1 MTNYLSGIQLFGF
14 NQRDLSLIRSVLDS
28 VGLGSVDFE
37 GESIEAMDSVKP
49 DAGLLFKNF
58 GIYVLSVSESADLTY
73 LESLAGDDGRFPII
87 VVLHQNSSPSVIDA
101 LRAGADDVF
110 YIESLPLES
119 AGFINSIQLR
129 LNRCRLLYERLVYRE
144 GLEASLEELKDD
156 QYAAFQVQSRLLPA
170 AQQVIHDIEYQF
182 SIIPSLIVSGDFVDV
197 VPIND
202 DLTLFYLADVSGH
215 GASSALVT
223 VLLKNITSRLLRNFK
238 RSSSYDILSPLDTL
252 VRFNAEIYALGLDKH
267 LTIFC
272 GLINH
277 PQNTLTYAV
286 GGHHPMP
293 VYKSSEKAIV
303 LEGRGMPVGL
313 FTDAVFVEKQIV
325 LDKDFSLY
333 LFSDGI
339 LELLPENSIIEK
351 EQALLDWLAVNNV
364 NFSALKSYIFK
375 GSEHL
380 EQYPDDIAI
389 MSVSRVIL

>member
-1 MTNYLSGIQLFGF
+1 MTNYLSDIQLFGF
-14 NQRDLSLIRSVLDS
+14 KQQDLSLIRSVLY
-28 VGLGSVDFE
+28 G
-37 GESIEAMDSVKP
+37 
-49 DAGLLFKNF
+49 AGLEGIGFDALDSCLPDEVSRFKHF
-58 GIYVLSVSESADLTY
+58 GIYLLSVSDSADFIH
-73 LESLAGDDGRFPII
+73 LESLAGGDGRFPII
-87 VVLHQNSSPSVIDA
+87 VILHQSSTPSVIDA

-119 AGFINSIQLR
+119 LDFISSIQLR

-156 QYAAFQVQSRLLPA
+156 QNAAFQVQSRLLPV
-170 AQQVIHDIEYQF
+170 AQQVINGVEYQF
-182 SIIPSLIVSGDFVDV
+182 SITPSLIVSGDFVDV
-197 VPIND
+197 VSIND
-202 DLTLFYLADVSGH
+202 ELTLFYLADVSGH

-238 RSSSYDILSPLDTL
+238 RGSSYDILSPLETL
-252 VRFNAEIYALGLDKH
+252 ARFNTEIYALGLDKH

-272 GLINH
+272 GLIDH
-277 PQNTLTYAV
+277 SQNTLTYAV

-293 VYKSSEKAIV
+293 VYKSSKKTVV

-313 FTDAVFVEKQIV
+313 FTDAVFFEKQLV

-339 LELLPENSIIEK
+339 LELLPQSSILEK
-351 EQALLDWLAVNNV
+351 EKALLDWLDVNNV

>member
-14 NQRDLSLIRSVLDS
+14 RQQDLSLIRSVLS
-28 VGLGSVDFE
+28 SAGLDGP
-37 GESIEAMDSVKP
+37 GIEALDNVMP
-49 DAGLLFKNF
+49 EAGLLFKNF
-58 GIYVLSVSESADLTY
+58 GIYVLSVSDRIDFEHLKP
-73 LESLAGDDGRFPII
+73 LAGDDGRFPII
-87 VVLHQNSSPSVIDA
+87 VILHQNSTPSVIDA

-110 YIESLPLES
+110 YIESLQVES
-119 AGFINSIQLR
+119 PDFINSIQLK

-182 SIIPSLIVSGDFVDV
+182 SITPSLIVSGDFVDV
-197 VPIND
+197 VPISD
-202 DLTLFYLADVSGH
+202 ELTLFYLADVSGH

-238 RSSSYDILSPLDTL
+238 RSSSYDILSPLETL
-252 VRFNAEIYALGLDKH
+252 TRFNTEIYALGLDKH

-272 GLINH
+272 GLINQ
-277 PQNTLTYAV
+277 PENTLTYAV

-293 VYKSSEKAIV
+293 VYKSPEKLMV

-313 FTDAVFVEKQIV
+313 FTDAVFVEKKIV
-325 LDKDFSLY
+325 LDKNFSLY
-333 LFSDGI
+333 LFSDGV
-339 LELLPENSIIEK
+339 LELLPQSSIVEK
-351 EQALLDWLAVNNV
+351 EKALLDWLDATNV
-364 NFSALKSYIFK
+364 NFSALKSHIFEGNK
-375 GSEHL
+375 HL

>member
-1 MTNYLSGIQLFGF
+1 MTNYLSDIQLFGF
-14 NQRDLSLIRSVLDS
+14 KQQDLSLMRSVLYGADS
-28 VGLGSVDFE
+28 EGVGFE
-37 GESIEAMDSVKP
+37 ALDSCLP
-49 DAGLLFKNF
+49 DEVSRFKNF
-58 GIYVLSVSESADLTY
+58 GIYLLSVSDPADFKH
-73 LESLAGDDGRFPII
+73 LESLAGGDGRFPII
-87 VVLHQNSSPSVIDA
+87 VILHQSSTPSVIDA

-119 AGFINSIQLR
+119 LDFISSIQLR

-156 QYAAFQVQSRLLPA
+156 QNAAFQVQSRLLPV
-170 AQQVIHDIEYQF
+170 AQQVIRDVEYQF
-182 SIIPSLIVSGDFVDV
+182 SITPSLIVSGDFVDV
-197 VPIND
+197 VSIND
-202 DLTLFYLADVSGH
+202 ELTLFYLADVSGH

-238 RSSSYDILSPLDTL
+238 RGSSYDILSPLETL
-252 VRFNAEIYALGLDKH
+252 ARFNTEIYALGLDKH

-272 GLINH
+272 GLIDH
-277 PQNTLTYAV
+277 SQNTLTYAV

-293 VYKSSEKAIV
+293 VYKSSEKTVV

-313 FTDAVFVEKQIV
+313 FTDAVFFEKQLV

-339 LELLPENSIIEK
+339 LELLPQSSILEK
-351 EQALLDWLAVNNV
+351 EKALLDWLDVNNV
-364 NFSALKSYIFK
+364 NFSALKSYIFE

>member
-14 NQRDLSLIRSVLDS
+14 KQQYLSFIKSVFCCT
-28 VGLGSVDFE
+28 GLE
-37 GESIEAMDSVKP
+37 GIGF
-49 DAGLLFKNF
+49 DAINSCVPEKSLLFKNF
-58 GIYVLSVSESADLTY
+58 GIYLLSVSDADDFKH
-73 LESLAGDDGRFPII
+73 LELLAGDDGRFSII
-87 VVLHQNSSPSVIDA
+87 VILHQSSTPSVIDA

-110 YIESLPLES
+110 YIESLQVES
-119 AGFINSIQLR
+119 PDFMRSIQLR

-156 QYAAFQVQSRLLPA
+156 QYAAFKVQSRLLPA

-182 SIIPSLIVSGDFVDV
+182 SITPSLIVSGDFVDV
-197 VPIND
+197 VSIND
-202 DLTLFYLADVSGH
+202 ELTLFYLADVSGH

-238 RSSSYDILSPLDTL
+238 RGSSYDILSPLETL
-252 VRFNAEIYALGLDKH
+252 ARFNTEIYALGLDKH

-277 PQNTLTYAV
+277 SQNTLTYAV

-293 VYKSSEKAIV
+293 VYKSSEKTMV

-313 FTDAVFVEKQIV
+313 FTDAVFFEKQLV

-339 LELLPENSIIEK
+339 LELLPQRSILEK
-351 EQALLDWLAVNNV
+351 EKALLNWLDVNDA
-364 NFSALKSYIFK
+364 NFSALKSYIFE

-380 EQYPDDIAI
+380 EQFPDDIAI